1 MNKEKTLRYSWLFT
15 ALVIAIGIA
24 AFVYAST
31 DLNRCFWSNID
42 SDFCYSV
49 AGLRYMEGLRSG
61 FIEHS
66 SSGVGMPIVQL
77 LTWTYTLA
85 SKTGMLSTGSFQGL
99 AVHSDPLLYLRQ
111 FVIVG
116 WLSGVVVFL
125 LIVAIVF
132 YFVRFLTRSNPISF
146 LAAIIVAVSWSNLQ
160 FLLRIREE
168 AFSASMGLL
177 SLYLTFRAVRSSRLS
192 VSGYSLVFSGV
203 ALAFALFAK
212 RNALPYLA
220 FLPLV
225 FVLVPEN
232 SWDRVQDSTRNMW
245 MKHAFVAN
253 LFLLGPLVLLVRYW
267 PEFIASF
274 TIILVPYV
282 AVEILGFILL
292 LVLWL
297 LLIFCTRLHSF
308 FGRGQMRLLMK
319 RGVIDAAMFALLV
332 TLGFE
337 IAVYASF
344 IHPILNVYSLFLAT
358 LLTVGLVWT
367 LVVRQRRQK
376 GTSVALD
383 LFSTPGLIPRNDVI
397 LIIAAIVWIVLWQL
411 ARFSPEAFGPNIEV
425 AVSRVIFELLHPQSS
440 VSALSMG
447 DYSSPLMYIVGVFA
461 ELWSHYRIVRWH
473 ELLIVILTLFE
484 LFLSRKTSAIRT
496 ILFLVLA
503 ATGLMFFSAL
513 RHLFPFYV
521 IYGDILFI
529 LAVSLCF
536 SQLVI
541 ILRGRMGG
549 EGSKLRVSIV
559 FSLAITMLVFSVLE
573 RTKELR
579 SMEFG
584 VDVVGCSSPPSG
596 DTCLCDEFYA
606 GTKYGGTG
614 LKGILERQYGDECN
628 QAVKS
633 RAADGIP

>member
-1 MNKEKTLRYSWLFT
+1 MSKEKTLRYSWLFT

-132 YFVRFLTRSNPISF
+132 YFVRFLTWSNPISF

-297 LLIFCTRLHSF
+297 LLISCTRLHSF

-319 RGVIDAAMFALLV
+319 RGVVDAAMYALLV

-397 LIIAAIVWIVLWQL
+397 LIIAAIVW
-411 ARFSPEAFGPNIEV
+411 
-425 AVSRVIFELLHPQSS
+425 
-440 VSALSMG
+440 LS
-447 DYSSPLMYIVGVFA
+447 
-461 ELWSHYRIVRWH
+461 
-473 ELLIVILTLFE
+473 LIHI
-484 LFLSRKTSAIRT
+484 
-496 ILFLVLA
+496 
-503 ATGLMFFSAL
+503 
-513 RHLFPFYV
+513 
-521 IYGDILFI
+521 
-529 LAVSLCF
+529 
-536 SQLVI
+536 
-541 ILRGRMGG
+541 
-549 EGSKLRVSIV
+549 
-559 FSLAITMLVFSVLE
+559 
-573 RTKELR
+573 
-579 SMEFG
+579 
-584 VDVVGCSSPPSG
+584 
-596 DTCLCDEFYA
+596 
-606 GTKYGGTG
+606 
-614 LKGILERQYGDECN
+614 
-628 QAVKS
+628 
-633 RAADGIP
+633 